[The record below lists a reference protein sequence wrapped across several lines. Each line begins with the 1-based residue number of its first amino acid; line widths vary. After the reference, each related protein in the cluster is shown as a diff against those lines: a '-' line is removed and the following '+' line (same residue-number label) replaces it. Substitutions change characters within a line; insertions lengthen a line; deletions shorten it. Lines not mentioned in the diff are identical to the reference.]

1 MLDFKGKHNSCA
13 HPPAQLGPLGTCTTW
28 DVGPVSLG
36 PSVLSQGPVLWND
49 HIQSM
54 VWSFFTLS
62 RALVGSENFLAQIAF
77 VGSDGQSWTVSSP
90 VQLVNDHRETTA
102 LLLKTLISL
111 FLEPLVKDEA
121 LSVKEIKKNDGL
133 LLFHLYDKS
142 RILDNST
149 ACWPS

>member
-1 MLDFKGKHNSCA
+1 M
-13 HPPAQLGPLGTCTTW
+13 
-28 DVGPVSLG
+28 
-36 PSVLSQGPVLWND
+36 
-49 HIQSM
+49 
-54 VWSFFTLS
+54 
-62 RALVGSENFLAQIAF
+62 GSEIFLAQIAF
-77 VGSDGQSWTVSSP
+77 VGSDGQSWTASSP

-102 LLLKTLISL
+102 LLLKSFISL

-133 LLFHLYDKS
+133 LLFHLSDKS